1 MYKYNVLQVQYYYFL
16 KASTSLIAFLSLSKA
31 LALLYRYAVLCM
43 CPAESSDEQNATVE
57 TITVPCFFLRKKHAA
72 SDGAMLL
79 VTV

>member
-57 TITVPCFFLRKKHAA
+57 TTVPCFFLRKKHAA